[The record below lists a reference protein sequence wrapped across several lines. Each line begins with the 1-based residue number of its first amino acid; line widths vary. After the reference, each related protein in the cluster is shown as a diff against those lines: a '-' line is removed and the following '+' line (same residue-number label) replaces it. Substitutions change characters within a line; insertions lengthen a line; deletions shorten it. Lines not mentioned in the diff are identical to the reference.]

1 LFLKSGAKL
10 VFFIEKKPNVSMNFL
25 AHLLLTH
32 TNEDWMIGNM
42 IADFI
47 SNRDLQDL
55 KPEVREGVMIHRKI
69 DTFTDTHD
77 SVRESIKRL
86 HPIFHKYSP
95 VVVDIYYDYFLSKNW
110 RRYSPLPMED
120 FSLKIYDTFNSRME
134 EVPDMMKP
142 RLKSMISHNFLENY
156 ATKTGIQFTFN
167 KFQERVKF
175 PVSFEQASDIMMVY
189 EDEFNDEFNTFFPEI
204 KKYINAL

>member
-1 LFLKSGAKL
+1 
-10 VFFIEKKPNVSMNFL
+10 MNFL

-32 TNEDWMIGNM
+32 HNEDWMMGNM

-47 SNRDLQDL
+47 SNRDLQSL

-69 DTFTDTHD
+69 DTFTDTHE
-77 SVRESIKRL
+77 SVRESIRRL

-110 RRYSPLPMED
+110 RRYAALPIVE
-120 FSLKIYDTFNSRME
+120 FSVDVYGTFNSRME
-134 EVPDMMKP
+134 EVPDLMKP
-142 RLKSMISHNFLENY
+142 RLQSMISHNFLENY
-156 ATKTGIQFTFN
+156 GTKTGIQFTFN

-189 EDEFNDEFNTFFPEI
+189 EDEFNDEFNVFFPEI
-204 KKYINAL
+204 KKYIVELENK

>member
-1 LFLKSGAKL
+1 
-10 VFFIEKKPNVSMNFL
+10 MNFL

-32 TNEDWMIGNM
+32 HNEDWMLGNM

-47 SNRDLQDL
+47 SNRDLQSL
-55 KPEVREGVMIHRKI
+55 KPEVREGVMVHRKI
-69 DTFTDTHD
+69 DTFTDTHEAVKD
-77 SVRESIKRL
+77 SIRRL

-110 RRYSPLPMED
+110 RRYAALPIVE
-120 FSLKIYDTFNSRME
+120 FSIDIYGTFNRRME
-134 EVPDMMKP
+134 EVPDLMKP
-142 RLKSMISHNFLENY
+142 RLQSMISHNFLENY
-156 ATKTGIQFTFN
+156 STKTGIQFTFN

-189 EDEFNDEFNTFFPEI
+189 EDEFNQEFNIFFPEI
-204 KKYINAL
+204 KKYIMELENK

>member
-1 LFLKSGAKL
+1 
-10 VFFIEKKPNVSMNFL
+10 MNFL

-32 TNEDWMIGNM
+32 HNEDWMMGNM

-47 SNRDLQDL
+47 SNRDLQSL
-55 KPEVREGVMIHRKI
+55 KPEVREGVMVHRKI
-69 DTFTDTHD
+69 DTFTESHE
-77 SVRESIKRL
+77 SVRESIRRL

-110 RRYSPLPMED
+110 RRYAALPIVE
-120 FSLKIYDTFNSRME
+120 FSVDVYGTFNSRME
-134 EVPDMMKP
+134 EVPDLMKP
-142 RLKSMISHNFLENY
+142 RLQSMISHNFLENY
-156 ATKTGIQFTFN
+156 GTKTGIQFTFN

-189 EDEFNDEFNTFFPEI
+189 EDEFNDEFNVFFPEI
-204 KKYINAL
+204 KKYIVELENK

>member
-1 LFLKSGAKL
+1 
-10 VFFIEKKPNVSMNFL
+10 MNFL

-32 TNEDWMIGNM
+32 HNEDWMIGNM

-47 SNRDLQDL
+47 SNRDLQSL
-55 KPEVREGVMIHRKI
+55 KPEVREGVMVHRKI
-69 DTFTDTHD
+69 DTFTDSHE
-77 SVRESIKRL
+77 SVRESIRRL

-110 RRYSPLPMED
+110 RRYAALPIVE
-120 FSLKIYDTFNSRME
+120 FSVDVYGTFNSRME
-134 EVPDMMKP
+134 EVPDLMKP
-142 RLKSMISHNFLENY
+142 RLQSMISHNFLENY
-156 ATKTGIQFTFN
+156 GTKTGIQFTFN

-189 EDEFNDEFNTFFPEI
+189 EDEFNDEFNVFFPEI
-204 KKYINAL
+204 KKYIVELENK

>member
-1 LFLKSGAKL
+1 
-10 VFFIEKKPNVSMNFL
+10 MNFL

-32 TNEDWMIGNM
+32 HNEDWMIGNM

-47 SNRDLQDL
+47 SNRDLQSL
-55 KPEVREGVMIHRKI
+55 KPEVRDGVMVHRKI
-69 DTFTDTHD
+69 DTFTDSHEA
-77 SVRESIKRL
+77 VRDSIKRL

-110 RRYSPLPMED
+110 RRYAALPIVE
-120 FSLKIYDTFNSRME
+120 FSVDVYGTFNHRME
-134 EVPDMMKP
+134 EVPDLMKP
-142 RLKSMISHNFLENY
+142 RLQSMISHNFLENY
-156 ATKTGIQFTFN
+156 GTKTGIQFTFN

-189 EDEFNDEFNTFFPEI
+189 EDEFNAEFNIFFPEI
-204 KKYINAL
+204 KKYIIELENK